1 MKEFFFLKLDSI
13 IGYKTTNLWSYEMR
27 FLFNSSMDCCCANE
41 TLNPHKIFATRDCNG
56 ILNEKKTN
64 KKGFDKKGLKFAL
77 NFYEQSKVNK
87 P

>member
-1 MKEFFFLKLDSI
+1 
-13 IGYKTTNLWSYEMR
+13 
-27 FLFNSSMDCCCANE
+27 MDCCYANE

-77 NFYEQSKVNK
+77 NFYQQSKVNK